1 MSLEL
6 LNRQAAEPRA
16 APIRGTGPLL
26 VAGLGSIGKRHFDNL
41 RALGETSLALY
52 RTGRGT
58 LVEEDP
64 RGVAVHRDLESA
76 LSAGPR
82 AVIVANPTALHVP
95 LALAAVRAGAHL
107 LIEKPLSDSLEGVEE
122 LRMEIE
128 ARSLVALVGFQFRFH
143 PALGS
148 QGMARGARGGA
159 RGVGPCPMGRMSAR
173 LAPLRGLSG
182 SYRARRNLGG
192 GVALTLCHPFDYLR
206 WLIGEIVT
214 VSAEA
219 AQLGGLGIE
228 VEDTAA
234 VLLRFATG
242 AVGSVE
248 LDYVERPPVHT
259 LRILGQRGRIQWD
272 SASGVA
278 RLQDREGRVVESFVP
293 DGGFERN
300 SLSSPRCATSCAASR
315 GRSPRVH
322 HRGWNSRPA
331 RGPRRGRGRGIGKE
345 GPCLSRW
352 RSWPSSRRAAARD
365 PYRAR
370 T

>member
-143 PALGS
+143 PALRKIKEWLEGRAVGRVVS
-148 QGMARGARGGA
+148 VHARWGE
-159 RGVGPCPMGRMSAR
+159 C
-173 LAPLRGLSG
+173 LRGWHPWEDYRG
-182 SYRARRNLGG
+182 SYSARRNLGG
-192 GVALTLCHPFDYLR
+192 GVVLTLCHPFDYLR

-259 LRILGQRGRIQWD
+259 LRILGQRGRIHWD

-293 DGGFERN
+293 DVGFERN
-300 SLSSPRCATSCAASR
+300 SLFVAEMRHFLRCIAGHEPPECTIEDGIRALRVALAVGEAAAS
-315 GRSPRVH
+315 GRRVH
-322 HRGWNSRPA
+322 V
-331 RGPRRGRGRGIGKE
+331 
-345 GPCLSRW
+345 
-352 RSWPSSRRAAARD
+352 
-365 PYRAR
+365 
-370 T
+370 